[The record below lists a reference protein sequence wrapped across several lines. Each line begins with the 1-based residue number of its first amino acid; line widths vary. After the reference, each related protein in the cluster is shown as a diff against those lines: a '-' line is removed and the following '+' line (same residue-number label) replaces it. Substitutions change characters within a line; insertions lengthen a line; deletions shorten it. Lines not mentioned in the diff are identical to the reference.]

1 MNAFVHSSY
10 VSERVLAQADVCMFA
25 ERMVLVVQS
34 THDDFIL
41 TPKLNRSKN
50 KQTDHTRQFHL
61 SLMMDYVFSYMHAFV
76 HSSYVSE
83 HVLAWADVCMFAEWM
98 LFVVPSSPYDSILTQ
113 KLNRSTN
120 KQTDHTR
127 QFILCASKCV
137 YVRVFMLN
145 IWCLLL
151 HLALVIDSYTCMSL
165 CTRHTWARVYLH
177 QCMCVCLLHE
187 CSLYFRLS
195 LMMDLCVF
203 IHECLC
209 ALVIRER
216 ACACTSRC
224 AHVCW
229 TNGVSCSIHP
239 WWFHLD
245 TEIKPIYEQTKGP
258 YETIHIVCF

>member
-1 MNAFVHSSY
+1 MHAFVHSSY

-25 ERMVLVVQS
+25 KWMVLVVLS
-34 THDDFIL
+34 TRDHFIL
-41 TPKLNRSKN
+41 TQKLNRSAN

-61 SLMMDYVFSYMHAFV
+61 ALMMDYVFSYMHAFM

-83 HVLAWADVCMFAEWM
+83 RVLARADVCMFAEWM
-98 LFVVPSSPYDSILTQ
+98 MFVVPSSPYDSILTQ

-145 IWCLLL
+145 IWCLLF
-151 HLALVIDSYTCMSL
+151 HLALVIDSYTCMSS

-177 QCMCVCLLHE
+177 QRMGVCLLHE
-187 CSLYFRLS
+187 CSLLFHLD
-195 LMMDLCVF
+195 LIMDLCVV
-203 IHECLC
+203 IHACLR
-209 ALVIRER
+209 ALVIRVQG
-216 ACACTSRC
+216 CACVSRC

-229 TNGVSCSIHP
+229 INDVCCS
-239 WWFHLD
+239 
-245 TEIKPIYEQTKGP
+245 T
-258 YETIHIVCF
+258 